1 MSTAQ
6 QVIKDFMASL
16 DKTLLQSTAALD
28 EAIQY
33 CTRGRFTSM
42 SQVIDSFVR
51 DCSAYGGTSTALS
64 NAFLQEYC
72 GINLNNADTGS
83 IVGKD
88 AGGTFVRT
96 AESIVSEFGTTI
108 VYPATASSTING
120 LTIKWPA
127 KSTLTTVEQ
136 AIVARL
142 NTWWTA
148 GALNLIQEAYGLNF
162 SELGTS
168 VKEITVT
175 FENNSRSNWLASVTN
190 WSSNGKATKLQLNI
204 NMYYYN
210 NMTDYVNGKSADSSA
225 AYLDR
230 TLAHEF
236 THAVMA
242 ANIDWFNKLP
252 LFIKE
257 GTAELVHGIDD
268 FRTGTIRRLSGN
280 AAALKSALNLDVLS
294 GSSSSYN
301 TDAYAA
307 GYMFFRYLAK
317 QMSNPT
323 ASGTLEVLPAN
334 YQSNVYDMMNMAAS
348 GIKDVSAVN
357 VNRGLWM
364 YGNSNN
370 NVMWGG
376 KVGSWIDGRGGND
389 ILFAGTG
396 GDTLFGGIGNDTLD
410 GGAGVDWFAYKSG
423 HGKDVVYNFEINK
436 DIVELGYYYN
446 FYNFAGMLDIGV
458 SGSDVVIGLQNGSM
472 TLKDAAG
479 KQVKIHDAENNTYAH
494 TYQMDKIILDS
505 NYYSFTTAFELAK
518 HTTSIRNIDASKT
531 IQNIGVYGDSK
542 DNTIWAGKGMD
553 TLVGGKGNDTIYAG
567 SCVNV
572 FKYNAGDGN
581 DVIWNYKV
589 GVDLINLPGNFTGN
603 VVGNDVVLQVNGSGT
618 ITLKN
623 MANKKI
629 RIAQGSGN
637 ASTYIYSLTKPFTGK
652 SQIRL
657 ANATGAGIYTVTNGA
672 SDGTVAAFRSGS
684 TVNSSVETKVG
695 SVTAGTGA
703 YYSYAAD
710 SKAAAQ
716 TIYAASNKV
725 WSIRAGK
732 GNDTVYAYGNATVNG
747 GAGNDYISTSGNGN
761 RLYGEEGND
770 TIWGGSGKETLDGG
784 IGNDYLYGGN
794 GNDSLNGSYGNDTL
808 YGAGGNDTLR
818 GGYGND
824 YMSGGDGNDYLE
836 VTSGRNSL
844 YGDGGNDIL
853 CGGLG
858 SDSLYGGSGNDSL
871 NGWAN
876 ANLLVGGA
884 DNDILTGGAG
894 IDTFRYSS
902 GDGNDTISNYED
914 NKDIIELK
922 SVDYLGVSRSGN
934 DVLFKTSTGNITLK
948 NKGTA
953 SHTLRY
959 RDRNNVLRTVIY
971 SPAKPFTGKSNIYLA
986 NAKGTGIYTVANG
999 ASDGVVAAFK
1009 SGSAV
1014 NSSLE
1019 TKVGSV
1025 TAGTGAYYSY
1035 TADSKVAAQTIIS
1048 PSNKAWF
1055 IRGSKGNDS
1064 VYAYGKSTVNG
1075 GAGNDYIF
1083 TTGSANRL
1091 YGEEGNDTILGGSAN
1106 DTVDGGVGN
1115 DSLRGGSGNDHLY
1128 GGNGNDTLYGDNG
1141 NDYIS
1146 ASAGNN
1152 KLYGGNGNDTLSTG
1166 GYGSNYLDGGL
1177 GNDHLSVNAGNNRLL
1192 GGTGND
1198 TLGGGSGNDTLDGGL
1213 GNDMIFGY
1221 RGNNEL
1227 KGGQGKDSLYGGVN
1241 GAGVDK
1247 FCFGKGDGMDCIGQ
1261 SDKKDI
1267 AYLYNVM
1274 GINQVNFSIKA
1285 GNLVMKLNN
1294 SDTLTVNNWMSSS
1307 TNQINTVQLGSGL
1320 KYTLGKSGNRVTVK
1334 RV

>member
-1 MSTAQ
+1 M
-6 QVIKDFMASL
+6 
-16 DKTLLQSTAALD
+16 
-28 EAIQY
+28 
-33 CTRGRFTSM
+33 
-42 SQVIDSFVR
+42 
-51 DCSAYGGTSTALS
+51 
-64 NAFLQEYC
+64 
-72 GINLNNADTGS
+72 
-83 IVGKD
+83 
-88 AGGTFVRT
+88 
-96 AESIVSEFGTTI
+96 
-108 VYPATASSTING
+108 
-120 LTIKWPA
+120 
-127 KSTLTTVEQ
+127 
-136 AIVARL
+136 
-142 NTWWTA
+142 
-148 GALNLIQEAYGLNF
+148 
-162 SELGTS
+162 
-168 VKEITVT
+168 
-175 FENNSRSNWLASVTN
+175 
-190 WSSNGKATKLQLNI
+190 
-204 NMYYYN
+204 
-210 NMTDYVNGKSADSSA
+210 
-225 AYLDR
+225 
-230 TLAHEF
+230 
-236 THAVMA
+236 
-242 ANIDWFNKLP
+242 
-252 LFIKE
+252 
-257 GTAELVHGIDD
+257 
-268 FRTGTIRRLSGN
+268 
-280 AAALKSALNLDVLS
+280 
-294 GSSSSYN
+294 
-301 TDAYAA
+301 
-307 GYMFFRYLAK
+307 
-317 QMSNPT
+317 
-323 ASGTLEVLPAN
+323 
-334 YQSNVYDMMNMAAS
+334 
-348 GIKDVSAVN
+348 
-357 VNRGLWM
+357 
-364 YGNSNN
+364 
-370 NVMWGG
+370 
-376 KVGSWIDGRGGND
+376 
-389 ILFAGTG
+389 
-396 GDTLFGGIGNDTLD
+396 
-410 GGAGVDWFAYKSG
+410 
-423 HGKDVVYNFEINK
+423 
-436 DIVELGYYYN
+436 
-446 FYNFAGMLDIGV
+446 
-458 SGSDVVIGLQNGSM
+458 
-472 TLKDAAG
+472 
-479 KQVKIHDAENNTYAH
+479 
-494 TYQMDKIILDS
+494 
-505 NYYSFTTAFELAK
+505 
-518 HTTSIRNIDASKT
+518 
-531 IQNIGVYGDSK
+531 
-542 DNTIWAGKGMD
+542 
-553 TLVGGKGNDTIYAG
+553 
-567 SCVNV
+567 
-572 FKYNAGDGN
+572 
-581 DVIWNYKV
+581 
-589 GVDLINLPGNFTGN
+589 GVDLINLPGKFTGN

-623 MANKKI
+623 MANKEI

-657 ANATGAGIYTVTNGA
+657 ADATGTGIYTVTNGS
-672 SDGTVAAFRSGS
+672 SDGAAVAFKSGS
-684 TVNSSVETKVG
+684 AVNTSVETKVG
-695 SVTAGTGA
+695 SVTAGT
-703 YYSYAAD
+703 YYSYSAD
-710 SKAAAQ
+710 SNAAAQ
-716 TIYAASNKV
+716 TIYAAVNKA
-725 WSIRAGK
+725 WSIRGSK

-747 GAGNDYISTSGNGN
+747 GAGNDDISTTGSGN

-770 TIWGGSGKETLDGG
+770 TIWGGSGNETLDGG
-784 IGNDYLYGGN
+784 IGNDYLYGGY
-794 GNDSLNGSYGNDTL
+794 GNDSLNGSDGNDTL
-808 YGAGGNDTLR
+808 YGARGNDILR

-824 YMSGGDGNDYLE
+824 YMSGGDGNDCLD
-836 VTSGRNSL
+836 VTSGNNSL

-853 CGGLG
+853 YGGLG
-858 SDSLYGGSGNDSL
+858 SDSLYGGSGNDNL
-871 NGWAN
+871 DGWAN
-876 ANLLVGGA
+876 ANLLVGGT
-884 DNDILTGGAG
+884 DNDILAGGAG
-894 IDTFRYSS
+894 IDTFRYSF

-971 SPAKPFTGKSNIYLA
+971 SPSKPFTGKSKIYLFSA
-986 NAKGTGIYTVANG
+986 TGSGIYTVANG
-999 ASDGVVAAFK
+999 ASDGAEAAFK
-1009 SGSAV
+1009 SRSAV
-1014 NSSLE
+1014 NTSAE

-1035 TADSKVAAQTIIS
+1035 TADSKAAAQTIIS

-1106 DTVDGGVGN
+1106 DTLDGGVGN

-1307 TNQINTVQLGSGL
+1307 TNQINTIQLGNGM
-1320 KYTLGKSGNRVTVK
+1320 KYTLGKSGNQVTVK